1 LRLSAEAAESAMGTR
16 FRALAAGAIGIA
28 ALLSFPPNATGQHLV
43 EIRGAD
49 TKYRYVDWSYTWGP
63 GAVVDVFYVGVPG
76 SNELNV
82 GGGYA
87 IRRGH
92 LNLTPLVYAVVGK
105 EDSQRGV
112 KIALLAS
119 YEQGG
124 WKLLSFIAHYIPAS
138 GAVGSYQVLDTLDVT
153 RTLGTRW
160 EAGVQSG
167 FFHAGS
173 TWNPQVGP
181 LVKLNDRLGAWAV
194 SYRFGP
200 QPEFRV
206 GRVLTF

>member
-1 LRLSAEAAESAMGTR
+1 MGTEFTIGMR
-16 FRALAAGAIGIA
+16 PRAWVAAAVAVTALVGVQRSA
-28 ALLSFPPNATGQHLV
+28 AGQHLV
-43 EIRGAD
+43 EVRLAD
-49 TKYRYVDWSYTWGP
+49 TEYRYVDWNYTWAQ

-87 IRRGH
+87 IRRGR
-92 LNLTPLVYAVVGK
+92 LTLTPLVYAVVGK

-112 KIALLAS
+112 KVALLAS
-119 YEQGG
+119 FERGG
-124 WKLLSFIAHYIPAS
+124 WKLLGFLADYIPGS
-138 GAVGSYQVLDTLDVT
+138 GAVDAYQVLDTLDVT
-153 RTLGTRW
+153 RTVGTRW

-167 FFHAGS
+167 FFHTGS
-173 TWNPQVGP
+173 AWNPQVGP
-181 LVKLNDRLGAWAV
+181 LVKLNDRLGAWAA

-206 GRVLTF
+206 GRMLIF